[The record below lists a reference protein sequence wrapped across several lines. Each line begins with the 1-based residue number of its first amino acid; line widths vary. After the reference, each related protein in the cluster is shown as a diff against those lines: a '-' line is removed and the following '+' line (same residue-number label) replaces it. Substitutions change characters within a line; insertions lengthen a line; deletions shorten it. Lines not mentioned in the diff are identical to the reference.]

1 MIICAF
7 ENSPSIPSFLVTKI
21 VYIGYGQLKKWL
33 LFLLPFHS
41 CAPCRA
47 HQTRRSGRNSCP
59 ISAEV
64 ALPRLQ
70 SEIKVA
76 LFLFAGHSFLAN
88 NLRFMVKLIVK
99 TIVINRKI
107 HKNKRKRFYS
117 SNKEGLICW
126 YKSITANF
134 CKFVLTKFQVN
145 IKSQIL
151 KYTNRRFLY
160 QIGRWIVLYSNYFH
174 KTWVI
179 CSFLKAKQSTC
190 LSFKHGDHG
199 DVGNRGKE
207 TNI

>member
-7 ENSPSIPSFLVTKI
+7 EHSPSIPSFLVTKI
-21 VYIGYGQLKKWL
+21 VYIGYGQLTKLL
-33 LFLLPFHS
+33 LFLLPFHI

-47 HQTRRSGRNSCP
+47 HRTRRSSRP

-70 SEIKVA
+70 SKIKVA
-76 LFLFAGHSFLAN
+76 LFLFASHSFLKN

-99 TIVINRKI
+99 TIVINGKI
-107 HKNKRKRFYS
+107 HKNKRKMFYS

-126 YKSITANF
+126 YKSMTANF

-199 DVGNRGKE
+199 DVGNQGKE

>member
-21 VYIGYGQLKKWL
+21 VYIGYVQLKKWL
-33 LFLLPFHS
+33 LFLLPLHS

-47 HQTRRSGRNSCP
+47 HQTRRSGRNARP

-76 LFLFAGHSFLAN
+76 MFLFASHSFLAN
-88 NLRFMVKLIVK
+88 NLRFMVNLIVK
-99 TIVINRKI
+99 TIVINGKI

-134 CKFVLTKFQVN
+134 CKFVLTNFQVN

-151 KYTNRRFLY
+151 KYTN
-160 QIGRWIVLYSNYFH
+160 IGRWIVSYSNYFH
-174 KTWVI
+174 KTLVI
-179 CSFLKAKQSTC
+179 CSFLKAKQST
-190 LSFKHGDHG
+190 LLLLEIDSTWQLHK
-199 DVGNRGKE
+199 
-207 TNI
+207 NIHVSYI

>member
-1 MIICAF
+1 VLLAGLTKPGEVGEILALYSLKSLSLDYKAKLK
-7 ENSPSIPSFLVTKI
+7 SPCFFLQV
-21 VYIGYGQLKKWL
+21 
-33 LFLLPFHS
+33 
-41 CAPCRA
+41 
-47 HQTRRSGRNSCP
+47 
-59 ISAEV
+59 
-64 ALPRLQ
+64 
-70 SEIKVA
+70 
-76 LFLFAGHSFLAN
+76 SFLAN

-99 TIVINRKI
+99 TIVINGKI
-107 HKNKRKRFYS
+107 HNNKRNRFYS

-145 IKSQIL
+145 IESQIL

-160 QIGRWIVLYSNYFH
+160 QIGHWIVLYSNYFH

-179 CSFLKAKQSTC
+179 CSFLKAKKSTC

-199 DVGNRGKE
+199 DVGNRGME

>member
-7 ENSPSIPSFLVTKI
+7 ENSPSIPSFMVTKI
-21 VYIGYGQLKKWL
+21 VYIGYGQFKKWL

-47 HQTRRSGRNSCP
+47 HQIRRSGRNSLP

-64 ALPRLQ
+64 PLPRVQ

-76 LFLFAGHSFLAN
+76 LFIFASHSFLAN

-107 HKNKRKRFYS
+107 HKNKRKSFYS
-117 SNKEGLICW
+117 SNKEGLIWW
-126 YKSITANF
+126 YKSIAANF
-134 CKFVLTKFQVN
+134 CKFVLTKLQVN
-145 IKSQIL
+145 IRSQIL
-151 KYTNRRFLY
+151 KYKNRCFLY

-174 KTWVI
+174 NTWVI